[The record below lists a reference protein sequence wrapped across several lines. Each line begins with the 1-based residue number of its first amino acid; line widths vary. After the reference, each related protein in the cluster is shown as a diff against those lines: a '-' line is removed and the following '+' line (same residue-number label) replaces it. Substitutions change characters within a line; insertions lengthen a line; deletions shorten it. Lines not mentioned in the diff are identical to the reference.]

1 MSAQVDIPFLD
12 ILEEAV
18 KELLR
23 QVPQAKRVGVLA
35 TSAAMES
42 GLYQSYCAR
51 RGIEVIP
58 LDPTVQ
64 QAVQTSIFHFK
75 YHGLLPENRQSMAD
89 AAHRLVEQGAEALL
103 LGCTEIPLIL
113 SGVDFPIPV
122 IDPNAAIARA
132 AVAYAKGIPCS
143 V

>member
-1 MSAQVDIPFLD
+1 
-12 ILEEAV
+12 
-18 KELLR
+18 
-23 QVPQAKRVGVLA
+23 
-35 TSAAMES
+35 MES

-113 SGVDFPIPV
+113 SGVDFPIRSSTPMQLS
-122 IDPNAAIARA
+122 PGRQSPTPKASPAPSNGRL
-132 AVAYAKGIPCS
+132 
-143 V
+143 